1 VNKDESIDRCIVM
14 VVQVWFQNRRA
25 KWRKREKILGGDCSP
40 GAACTTAFFLPPGM
54 DPGDTG
60 LPPHV
65 AASLLTSAARYGL
78 PSALDTMLAAA
89 RLHAAAA
96 GRPTAA
102 QSCFPGP
109 PGSLYASDVTAQTQS
124 IVAASCYDQMTN
136 CRLRSLHPA
145 ELVSRTADDYL

>member
-1 VNKDESIDRCIVM
+1 MLLRLVM
-14 VVQVWFQNRRA
+14 QVWFQNRRA
-25 KWRKREKILGGDCSP
+25 KWRKREKMLGGDCSP
-40 GAACTTAFFLPPGM
+40 GTATAAFFLPPAI
-54 DPGDTG
+54 DPAEAG

-96 GRPTAA
+96 GRPTAT

-109 PGSLYASDVTAQTQS
+109 PGIGQPQS
-124 IVAASCYDQMTN
+124 AVAASCYDPISI
-136 CRLRSLHPA
+136 CRLRTLHPN
-145 ELVSRTADDYL
+145 ELVSRTADDFL

>member
-1 VNKDESIDRCIVM
+1 M
-14 VVQVWFQNRRA
+14 
-25 KWRKREKILGGDCSP
+25 LGGDCSP
-40 GAACTTAFFLPPGM
+40 GSATAAFFLPPGI
-54 DPGDTG
+54 DPTEAG

-109 PGSLYASDVTAQTQS
+109 PGSLYTSTGTGQPQS
-124 IVAASCYDQMTN
+124 AVAASCYDPMSN
-136 CRLRSLHPA
+136 CRLRTLHPS

>member
-1 VNKDESIDRCIVM
+1 MI
-14 VVQVWFQNRRA
+14 VQVWFQNRRA
-25 KWRKREKILGGDCSP
+25 KWRKREKMLGGDCSP
-40 GAACTTAFFLPPGM
+40 GTATAAAFFLPPAI
-54 DPGDTG
+54 DPAAEPA

-102 QSCFPGP
+102 QSCFTGP
-109 PGSLYASDVTAQTQS
+109 PGPLYSSTGAGQPQS
-124 IVAASCYDQMTN
+124 AVAGSCYDPMSN
-136 CRLRSLHPA
+136 CRLRTLHHA
-145 ELVSRTADDYL
+145 ELVSRTADEYL